1 MFDSWLKNSGQRE
14 ICQGL
19 STKCFLDPYEIKAVL
34 DSPLSEW
41 QWRNWEKIVKIAVW
55 VIEILSIE
63 SDSDCNQIC
72 AIFIESMCN
81 RTLVQYKVSWQMAI
95 NMYLCNNYILL
106 YFFIFWAT
114 AKGQTKKYSENLQPL
129 NISKYNKRFSRF
141 NVPEKSA
148 KRPDIGM
155 KMCNVP
161 KI

>member
-1 MFDSWLKNSGQRE
+1 MVKEKYAKDCQQNVFLIHMKSRLCLTLHFLSGNE
-14 ICQGL
+14 E
-19 STKCFLDPYEIKAVL
+19 FE
-34 DSPLSEW
+34 
-41 QWRNWEKIVKIAVW
+41 EKKTVKITIW
-55 VIEILSIE
+55 VIKLLSIE

-72 AIFIESMCN
+72 AIFIKSMCN
-81 RTLVQYKVSWQMAI
+81 ITLVQYKVSWQMAI

-148 KRPDIGM
+148 KRPAIGI

-161 KI
+161 KM

>member
-1 MFDSWLKNSGQRE
+1 MVKEKYAKDCQQNVFLIHMKSRLCLTLHFLSGNE
-14 ICQGL
+14 E
-19 STKCFLDPYEIKAVL
+19 FE
-34 DSPLSEW
+34 
-41 QWRNWEKIVKIAVW
+41 EKKPVKITIW
-55 VIEILSIE
+55 VIKLLSIE

-72 AIFIESMCN
+72 AIFIKSMCN
-81 RTLVQYKVSWQMAI
+81 ITLVQYKVSWQMAI

-148 KRPDIGM
+148 KRPAIGI

-161 KI
+161 KM